1 MCMYMMG
8 QRWCYAVALVVAVV
22 VAGTSASGEYNDI
35 SSPVFAPVVMLL
47 CLRR

>member
-8 QRWCYAVALVVAVV
+8 QRWCYAVALVAVV

-35 SSPVFAPVVMLL
+35 SSPMFAPVEIVL